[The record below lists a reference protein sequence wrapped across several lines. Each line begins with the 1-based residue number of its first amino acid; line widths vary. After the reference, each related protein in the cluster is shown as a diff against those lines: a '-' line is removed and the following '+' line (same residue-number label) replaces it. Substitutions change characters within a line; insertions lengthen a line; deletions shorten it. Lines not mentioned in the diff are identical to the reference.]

1 MSDLISRIPFFK
13 LLIPVIVA
21 ILINYYLAVVPF
33 AVYIA
38 VVGAIV
44 MIISFTIK
52 RERQFLLR
60 WLYGLGLNIFIIGLI
75 SMIFSYHDKQS
86 TYTFSD
92 DENYYV
98 GYIMDIPSEKPRS
111 VACNIRLKYPNDKK
125 VIVYLQKDSFA
136 YLLAPGDEIIF
147 RSKLQS
153 FKNFGNPDDFDY
165 ERFMKIK
172 GYSATTY
179 LSSSNWQKTGKRVDN
194 ISTISQRIRAK
205 IIAYYASF
213 NLDSDTFAFITALT
227 IGYKNFLT
235 DDLKE
240 SFRKS
245 GTSHIL
251 AVSGLHVGIVF
262 IIFSTIFSFFGKR
275 GNMFQIRQLL
285 IILALWFYAFITGF
299 SPSVL
304 RAVIMLTVYCLGSLI
319 YRKGFTYN
327 TVAIAAFI
335 ILIIFPYSL
344 FDISFQMSFVAVLSI
359 LFFQPILDR
368 LILPA
373 NRVAKYIWNLF
384 TVSLAA
390 QLGVFPIVLHYF
402 GTFPTYFF
410 IANMLIVP
418 LVGVIIYSVI
428 SVVVFKLLTL
438 SGLKIFSTIFLIFR
452 WILHSLVTTVL
463 KISSTIENLLF
474 AQISDLYITTI
485 QLFLVIALILSVTLF
500 WVNKRPKYLIL
511 TLLSLIFLLTTD
523 TFSLLN
529 EQPTQLVVYNKTGES
544 EIGLFHR
551 GKRYSLDIPD
561 NGIVPYQNAVVVHL
575 SDNEYNNIIE
585 DEYFPADILI
595 IGNDKTF
602 SISHLNKIFRPSIV
616 VIENTLSAYYRK
628 QLIEECN
635 NLNIKYHDVS
645 QDGAFIINY
654 EL

>member
-21 ILINYYLAVVPF
+21 ILVNYYLTVIPF

-38 VVGAIV
+38 VAGVVV
-44 MIISFTIK
+44 MIFSFLVK
-52 RERQFLLR
+52 REKQFSLR
-60 WLYGLGLNIFIIGLI
+60 WLYGLGLNIFIIGLV

-86 TYTFSD
+86 TYSFSD
-92 DENYYV
+92 DEDYYV

-125 VIVYLQKDSFA
+125 VIVYLQKDSITC
-136 YLLAPGDEIIF
+136 LLAPGDEIIF

-172 GYSATTY
+172 GYSGTTY
-179 LSSSNWQKTGKRVDN
+179 LSSSNWQETGKSVNN
-194 ISTISQRIRAK
+194 ISTVSQKVRAK
-205 IIAYYASF
+205 IISYYESF
-213 NLDSDTFAFITALT
+213 GLDSDTFAFITALT

-235 DDLKE
+235 DELQE

-262 IIFSTIFSFFGKR
+262 IIFYTIFSFLGKR
-275 GNMFQIRQLL
+275 GKMFQIRQLL

-304 RAVIMLTVYCLGSLI
+304 RAVIMLTVYCTGSLI
-319 YRKGFTYN
+319 QRKGFTYN

-335 ILIIFPYSL
+335 ILITFPYSL
-344 FDISFQMSFVAVLSI
+344 FDISFQMSFIAVLSI
-359 LFFQPILDR
+359 LFFQPILDKF
-368 LILPA
+368 ILPK
-373 NRVAKYIWNLF
+373 NKVTKYIRNLF

-390 QLGVFPIVLHYF
+390 QLGIFPVVLYYF

-418 LVGVIIYSVI
+418 LIGIIIYSVI
-428 SVVVFKLLTL
+428 SVVVFKLLAL
-438 SGLKIFSTIFLIFR
+438 SGLKIFSIIFVLFR
-452 WILHSLVTTVL
+452 WILNALVTVVF
-463 KISSTIENLLF
+463 KISSIVENLPF
-474 AQISDLYITTI
+474 AQVSDFYITTI
-485 QLFLVIALILSVTLF
+485 QLFLVIALILSLTLF
-500 WVNKRPKYLIL
+500 LVNKQSKYLIL

-544 EIGLFHR
+544 EIGLFHK

-561 NGIVPYQNAVVVHL
+561 NGIVPYQNAVIIHL
-575 SDNEYNNIIE
+575 SDNDYNIIIE
-585 DEYFPADILI
+585 DEYFPVDILI
-595 IGNDKTF
+595 LGNDKTF
-602 SISHLNKIFRPSIV
+602 SISHLKTIFRPSIV
-616 VIENTLSAYYRK
+616 VIENTISPFYRNR
-628 QLIEECN
+628 LIEECN

-645 QDGAFIINY
+645 QEGAFIINY